1 MLISSSQDPLSTL
14 LSSASAPPT
23 TPITKGKAPA
33 LLRSLPGVKPP
44 GSLKVSSFPPRMAI
58 LSGWDTPH
66 ECFLRECKRMN
77 LGCIHSSTG
86 SGLLICD
93 ESTADPREEPGLP
106 STSSGEPAELTKAI
120 PQAPICLRVAH
131 V

>member
-1 MLISSSQDPLSTL
+1 
-14 LSSASAPPT
+14 
-23 TPITKGKAPA
+23 
-33 LLRSLPGVKPP
+33 
-44 GSLKVSSFPPRMAI
+44 
-58 LSGWDTPH
+58 
-66 ECFLRECKRMN
+66 MN

-120 PQAPICLRVAH
+120 PQAPICLQVAH
-131 V
+131 VKPFYSFIDGSLLRTWTKEPKLM